1 MPESLPKL
9 YINSKRAQ
17 YIGVSILCI
26 FIFVREMSSE
36 KRTFYNAITSTLGVI
51 VILILLYSLYKIFFG
66 RHIIIFKESEF
77 KIQGYDWVSWNELV
91 GVYPFDETD
100 FENGTQSYLRF
111 RLKDG
116 RDLSIRSENLEMNF
130 EQVAY
135 LVNKYRDNF
144 QRILSKESA

>member
-36 KRTFYNAITSTLGVI
+36 KRTFYNAITSTLSVI

-66 RHIIIFKESEF
+66 RHVIIFKESEF
-77 KIQGYDWVSWNELV
+77 KIRGYDWVSWNELV

-144 QRILSKESA
+144 QRIHSKESA